1 MAGKNKNKKKKQQ
14 DDDDNQNETLLM
26 SGETANDETVDL
38 IDEIDEML
46 GEDVNI
52 DIVEEEIVLDDVEV
66 EEEVK
71 VKITLP

>member
-14 DDDDNQNETLLM
+14 DDDDNQNETLLL
-26 SGETANDETVDL
+26 SGETANNETVDL

-46 GEDVNI
+46 GEDANI